1 MGPRRL
7 GRGRGAWHHA
17 RMADRNDHPYSI
29 DVRPCWRRPGRFVCS
44 IIEKGAPR
52 RYGPQSYAT
61 FDEAR
66 RAAQARLRQL
76 VFEWQLIGA

>member
-1 MGPRRL
+1 MRVAERT
-7 GRGRGAWHHA
+7 
-17 RMADRNDHPYSI
+17 DHPYSI

-44 IIEKGAPR
+44 ILEKGAPR
-52 RYGPQSYAT
+52 RYGSQNYAT

-76 VFEWQLIGA
+76 VFEWQLVGS

>member
-1 MGPRRL
+1 MLPHL
-7 GRGRGAWHHA
+7 GRGRGAWHDV
-17 RMADRNDHPYSI
+17 RMADRTDHPYSI

-44 IIEKGAPR
+44 IVEKGAPR
-52 RYGPQSYAT
+52 RYGPQSYES

-76 VFEWQLIGA
+76 VFEWELVGS